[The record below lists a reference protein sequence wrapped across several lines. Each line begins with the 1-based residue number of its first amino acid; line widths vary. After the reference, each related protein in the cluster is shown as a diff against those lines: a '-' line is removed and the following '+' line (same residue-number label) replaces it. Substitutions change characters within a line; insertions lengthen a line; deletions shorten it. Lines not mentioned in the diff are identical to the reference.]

1 MINVTEAHIPTWLK
15 LKMSDAAQGVNRMT
29 YADVGWHL
37 GRFHPET
44 FELEERGLG
53 DVTEEEI
60 AKCPS
65 QTLRRLFRSD
75 EHPRAEFVDLIPPK
89 RRREFL
95 RGLVYGLA
103 DEPFPER
110 ED

>member
-1 MINVTEAHIPTWLK
+1 
-15 LKMSDAAQGVNRMT
+15 
-29 YADVGWHL
+29 
-37 GRFHPET
+37 
-44 FELEERGLG
+44 
-53 DVTEEEI
+53 
-60 AKCPS
+60 
-65 QTLRRLFRSD
+65 LRRLFRSD